1 MAQRVS
7 AQRVYDYVREMI
19 VSKELFPGNRIVE
32 EELADVLHTSRTT
45 VRNGIA
51 ALSYNGLVDV
61 IPNYGTFVTKPSFA
75 DMTQVYSVRIVL
87 ETEAIRQAIPLLSE
101 ANLKRMED
109 NLQAQRELTTNYSM
123 ARYVDLNTDF
133 HEEILRASSNIY
145 LQKYLRELFNKTAV
159 FLTFYDTSI
168 NNSDSLISHERLF
181 DALSRKDEQAAIE
194 ALKQDIE
201 IATDCIC
208 IK

>member
-1 MAQRVS
+1 M
-7 AQRVYDYVREMI
+7 
-19 VSKELFPGNRIVE
+19 
-32 EELADVLHTSRTT
+32 
-45 VRNGIA
+45 
-51 ALSYNGLVDV
+51 
-61 IPNYGTFVTKPSFA
+61 
-75 DMTQVYSVRIVL
+75 YSVRIVL